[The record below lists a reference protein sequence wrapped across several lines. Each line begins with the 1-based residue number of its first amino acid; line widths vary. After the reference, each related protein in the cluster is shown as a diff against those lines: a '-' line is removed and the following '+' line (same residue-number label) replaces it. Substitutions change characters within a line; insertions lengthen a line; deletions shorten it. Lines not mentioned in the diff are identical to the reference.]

1 MKKSI
6 LTIGLMMSMALVAN
20 AQGAPTFSAAEQ
32 KKIQQILGSDYEAV
46 FSSKG
51 ELAIAT
57 KASVGQVKAL
67 PGGGFTNTKPSA
79 ASNVLIHKGY
89 VLATSEEA
97 LKSMRSKLGAERMKQ
112 LEAVIA
118 KK

>member
-1 MKKSI
+1 MKKNI
-6 LTIGLMMSMALVAN
+6 LTIGLMMSMAFMAN

-32 KKIQQILGSDYEAV
+32 KKIQQILGSDFEAV
-46 FSSKG
+46 FSPKG
-51 ELAIAT
+51 ELVIAT
-57 KASVGQVKAL
+57 KSSVGQVKTL
-67 PGGGFTNTKPSA
+67 PGGGFTTGKPSA
-79 ASNVLIHKGY
+79 ASNILIHKGWIA
-89 VLATSEEA
+89 ATSEEA